1 MKSELKARPVYLSRD
16 DRIQAH
22 FMTCFISLLIH
33 RILEKKLDE
42 KYTANDIIETLRNM
56 NLCKEAEG
64 YIPAYKRT
72 DLTDKLHEKSGFRT
86 DYEITTEKNMKKI
99 LKNLK
104 K

>member
-1 MKSELKARPVYLSRD
+1 
-16 DRIQAH
+16 
-22 FMTCFISLLIH
+22 
-33 RILEKKLDE
+33 
-42 KYTANDIIETLRNM
+42 M
-56 NLCKEAEG
+56 NLCKEDSEG